1 MRLSRLVLSGF
12 KSFAD
17 STEFRFDSPI
27 IGIVGPNGCG
37 KSNVVDAIKWV
48 LGERSAKSLRG
59 GAMMD
64 VIFAGSATRKP
75 CGMASVTLVFDNP
88 VLSAEEQA
96 RLAPAPAVLDAEAD
110 AAAEHVDEEGA
121 DAGAAVNRHAV
132 RHRGLPVDT
141 DEVEVTRRLYADGR
155 SEYLI
160 NGRKVRLRDIKEL
173 FLDTGI
179 GNDAYSIIEQGKVD
193 AMLRAAPMERRN
205 ILEEAAGV
213 AKFRTRKVEAQ
224 RKLENAEKNLVL
236 VREQL
241 ASTERRLRIVKGQA
255 EKARRFQALDARRRT
270 LREAVAFDV
279 FHEYREQLS
288 GLTSQLAALDA
299 DRRELAQAIVV
310 LEERHNQSTAE
321 RQAAHDRQRSLEQ
334 RRIEAIGTERQ
345 AQQRSEMAE
354 RGLAE
359 VREQAASDAALLS
372 GLDARIAELTAS
384 IDDAA
389 ERVAAAAEAANEA
402 ERAVMHASDAR
413 ARTAEA
419 AQQARMAADRVRDQS
434 VAAERD
440 IARISAH
447 AASIEERERG
457 IAEQRARIE
466 RRREPFRVELDAQRA
481 TRNHHVVRR
490 EVAIDEAAR
499 LEREVHVHIADA
511 ASLGDRHAA
520 LARRLTELRDERTA
534 AESRSRLLEEM
545 QRAREGVDEAVRAVV
560 GDRSRFPAVLGI
572 LGDWIE
578 TEMTDAAAAEA
589 ALGRDLEL
597 LVVDRG
603 DRVLEMAAACT
614 GMRGRVTMAPADLRS
629 PSAAVREATEGLVPL
644 APLVRVRDAAGPMV
658 ERLLADTWLA
668 DTLDRA
674 VQAAATTHAGAR
686 IVTREGGLVDELGR
700 VTVGTPTGTG
710 SGEGLL
716 ARRAELAQLGQRLGA
731 LGVEMELLE
740 GESAALLARSDEARQ
755 RHRDVEDRLA
765 AVRRD
770 AVDAEYQ
777 RDRCD
782 QLIQRVEHEQAA
794 LLTEAEELDRRAA
807 SLGTERDDVD
817 SRLGRAR
824 AVLEAL
830 QGQRAVA
837 DAAATKAQ
845 AKAESASEA
854 LANARIAGSERASAL
869 EAMRRERRSTELA
882 RDEQQRQRAGAAEQ
896 ADRRRQQLERYE
908 ATIAEAATAM
918 QHAKTELEGLGG
930 LLEAA
935 GGDVG
940 AAQRAVDET
949 GEALRIARGQAQIL
963 ERNWNSIELGRRE
976 VEIKREALEE
986 ATLAELELD
995 LGAGYEAHAA
1005 ARAVPGWEAT
1015 DRAAAEKELVSIK
1028 DEIRTL
1034 GNVNL
1039 DAIEEEGQLEQR
1051 NEELIRQVADIDA
1064 ATKQLGEL
1072 IVQLD
1077 AVTKVRFEQV
1087 FNTVR
1092 ENFAGNGGMFRR
1104 LFGGGSADLFLV
1116 PDEETGEI
1124 DMLESGVEIR
1134 AKPPGKEPR
1143 LISQLSGG
1151 EKTMTA
1157 VALLLSIFQSK
1168 PSPFCL
1174 LDEVDAALDEANVE
1188 RFCGVL
1194 HEFLDRSHFIV
1205 ITHHKRTMQA
1215 CDQLYGVTMPQ
1226 RGVSRRVNVRF
1237 EQVGKDGTIAA
1248 DAGESAPE
1256 RAPRTRPSDA
1266 LAGAWESN

>member
-17 STEFRFDSPI
+17 TTEFRFDSPI

-64 VIFAGSATRKP
+64 VIFAGSASRKP
-75 CGMASVTLVFDNP
+75 SGMASVTLAFENP
-88 VLSAEEQA
+88 VLTAEEQA
-96 RLAPAPAVLDAEAD
+96 RLAPAPAVLEAEVDAP
-110 AAAEHVDEEGA
+110 AEHVDEEGA
-121 DAGAAVNRHAV
+121 DASAAVNRHAV

-213 AKFRTRKVEAQ
+213 AKFRSRKVEAQ

-255 EKARRFQALDARRRT
+255 EKARRFQGLDARRRT
-270 LREAVAFDV
+270 LREAVAFDQ
-279 FHEYREQLS
+279 FHEHREQLS

-299 DRRELAQAIVV
+299 DRRELAEAMVL
-310 LEERHNQSTAE
+310 LEERHNQATAE
-321 RQAAHDRQRSLEQ
+321 RQASHDRQRALEQ

-345 AQQRSEMAE
+345 AQQRTEMAE
-354 RGLAE
+354 RGLSE
-359 VREQAASDAALLS
+359 VREQAASDASHLS
-372 GLDARIAELTAS
+372 ALDARIAELSAS
-384 IDDAA
+384 IEDAA
-389 ERVAAAAEAANEA
+389 DRVAAAAEAANEA
-402 ERAVMHASDAR
+402 ERAVMLASDAR

-419 AQQARMAADRVRDQS
+419 AQQARGATDRVRDQA
-434 VAAERD
+434 VAADRD
-440 IARISAH
+440 IARIAAH

-457 IAEQRARIE
+457 IGEQRARIE

-481 TRNHHVVRR
+481 ARNHHVVRR
-490 EVAIDEAAR
+490 SVALDEAMR
-499 LEREVHVHIADA
+499 LEGEVHVHIADA

-534 AESRSRLLEEM
+534 AESRSRLLGEM
-545 QRAREGVDEAVRAVV
+545 QRAREGVDEAVREVV

-578 TEMTDAAAAEA
+578 TDMADAAAAEA

-597 LVVDRG
+597 LVVDG
-603 DRVLEMAAACT
+603 GNRVLEVAAACA
-614 GMRGRVTMAPADLRS
+614 GVRGRVTMAPADIRGAVAADRPSSAGIS
-629 PSAAVREATEGLVPL
+629 PI
-644 APLVRVRDAAGPMV
+644 APMVRVRDAAGPIV
-658 ERLLADTWLA
+658 ERLLADTWVA
-668 DTLDRA
+668 DSLDVA
-674 VQAAATTHAGAR
+674 VAAAGSTHAGAR
-686 IVTREGGLVDELGR
+686 IVTRDGALVDAFGR
-700 VTVGTPTGTG
+700 LTVGTPTGTG

-716 ARRAELAQLGQRLGA
+716 ARRAELAQLAQRLGA

-755 RHRDVEDRLA
+755 RHREVEDRLA

-770 AVDAEYQ
+770 AVDAQYQ

-782 QLIQRVEHEQAA
+782 QLIQRVEHEQSTLA
-794 LLTEAEELDRRAA
+794 TETEELDRRAA
-807 SLGTERDDVD
+807 SLSGERDEVD
-817 SRLGRAR
+817 ARLGRGR

-837 DAAATKAQ
+837 EAAAVKAQ
-845 AKAESASEA
+845 AKAEAASEA
-854 LANARIAGSERASAL
+854 LANARIASSERTAAL
-869 EAMRRERRSTELA
+869 EALRRERRSAELA

-908 ATIAEAATAM
+908 STIAEAATAM
-918 QHAKTELEGLGG
+918 QHAKAELEGLAGT
-930 LLEAA
+930 LEDAA
-935 GGDVG
+935 RAVE
-940 AAQRAVDET
+940 AAQRSVDES

-963 ERNWNSIELGRRE
+963 ERNWNSVELGRRE

-986 ATLAELELD
+986 STLAELELD
-995 LGAGYEAHAA
+995 LGAGYEQYLA
-1005 ARAVPGWEAT
+1005 ARALPGWEAT
-1015 DRAAAEKELVSIK
+1015 DRGAAEKELASIK
-1028 DEIRTL
+1028 DEIRAL

-1039 DAIEEEGQLEQR
+1039 DAIDEEGQLEQR
-1051 NEELIRQVADIDA
+1051 NEELVRQVADIDA
-1064 ATKQLGEL
+1064 ATRQLGEL

-1077 AVTKVRFEQV
+1077 AVTRVRFEQV

-1116 PDEETGEI
+1116 PDEETGEVDI
-1124 DMLESGVEIR
+1124 LESGVEIR

-1237 EQVGKDGTIAA
+1237 EQVGKDGAIAA
-1248 DAGESAPE
+1248 EAGDGGE
-1256 RAPRTRPSDA
+1256 RSSRVRPSDA